1 MQDLTPLQVV
11 VFQNS
16 LVNDLIL
23 YTLGRKGLVHL

>member
-11 VFQNS
+11 VFQNA